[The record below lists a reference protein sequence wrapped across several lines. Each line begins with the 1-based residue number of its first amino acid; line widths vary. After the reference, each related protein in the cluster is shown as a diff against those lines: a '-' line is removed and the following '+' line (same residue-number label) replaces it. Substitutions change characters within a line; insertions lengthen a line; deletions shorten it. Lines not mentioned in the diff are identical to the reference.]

1 MPGDRGLM
9 APLKTNVKC
18 KHFTRGKHCR
28 RNVSSHFSPST
39 FRFYSNIA
47 KAFRLAA
54 FYVCFVKNI
63 FLVGRVPR
71 LLSQNAEYA
80 VVPVLCFYSSSSTS
94 SCSCSCFSWLFF
106 LFMFGLFFRFSF
118 CPSWQFQS
126 RTFCCKPVGNNTEST
141 QAFVSVACGIAHTP
155 EVTTSKKQQPR

>member
-63 FLVGRVPR
+63 FWWAGSRGFCPKM
-71 LLSQNAEYA
+71 QNTQLFRFFAFIP
-80 VVPVLCFYSSSSTS
+80 PVLLLLALVLVSPGSSYLCLAYSSA
-94 SCSCSCFSWLFF
+94 
-106 LFMFGLFFRFSF
+106 FSF

-155 EVTTSKKQQPR
+155 EVTTFKK

>member
-1 MPGDRGLM
+1 M

-106 LFMFGLFFRFSF
+106 LFMFGLFFRFFLLSF
-118 CPSWQFQS
+118 MAISKQNFLLQTSWEQH
-126 RTFCCKPVGNNTEST
+126 RK
-141 QAFVSVACGIAHTP
+141 HTSLCFSCMWDRP
-155 EVTTSKKQQPR
+155 HARGHDIQEAAAQVT